1 MSRRNGTEVLPNG
14 PAIEPPG
21 QAIGSSPQVRH
32 TIRSGMSQRSVEHDN
47 LKQSEPFRSRRKLL
61 LFVLAC
67 GTLELVSCKRDSESH
82 REMAAPVPQKV
93 VAAEQKAPLGP
104 CPDAPYPM
112 LQAKDPATGHHRVF
126 LRWDASTSGSGSDP
140 KELGYCLYR
149 TQKPGSAKD
158 CPKNYPKCEQV
169 NVVPV
174 RGTRCVDELVKDST
188 TYYYVA
194 IAITSADK
202 STTSEEA
209 IAEVPAAGKRNPP
222 PPVADS
228 YRACRTAETSSQ
240 PNGR

>member
-1 MSRRNGTEVLPNG
+1 MSDSAMGHRNLEK
-14 PAIEPPG
+14 
-21 QAIGSSPQVRH
+21 
-32 TIRSGMSQRSVEHDN
+32 SQPFISLRN
-47 LKQSEPFRSRRKLL
+47 LMIFIVGCPV
-61 LFVLAC
+61 FVLN
-67 GTLELVSCKRDSESH
+67 GCKRDSVSH
-82 REMAAPVPQKV
+82 RELTAPAPQKV
-93 VAAEQKAPLGP
+93 VAAERKPILRH

-126 LRWDASTSGSGSDP
+126 LTWNASTTARESDP
-140 KELGYCLYR
+140 NALGYCLYR
-149 TQKPGSAKD
+149 TQEPGRAKD
-158 CPKNYPKCEQV
+158 CPKQYPKCEQV

-222 PPVADS
+222 PPLADS
-228 YRACRTAETSSQ
+228 YPACRTGETSSQ
-240 PNGR
+240 

>member
-1 MSRRNGTEVLPNG
+1 MRHRKLEK
-14 PAIEPPG
+14 AERFI
-21 QAIGSSPQVRH
+21 PQ
-32 TIRSGMSQRSVEHDN
+32 
-47 LKQSEPFRSRRKLL
+47 RKLL
-61 LFVLAC
+61 VFVLGC
-67 GTLELVSCKRDSESH
+67 LVLLLNSCQRDSESH
-82 REMAAPVPQKV
+82 REVAAPVSQKV
-93 VAAEQKAPLGP
+93 VAAESKQTLPH

-126 LRWDASTSGSGSDP
+126 LKWHASTSASGTDSR
-140 KELGYCLYR
+140 ELGYCLYR
-149 TQKPGSAKD
+149 TQKPGRAKD
-158 CPKNYPKCEQV
+158 CPKKYPKCEQV

-174 RGTRCVDELVKDST
+174 SGTRCVDELVKDST

-228 YRACRTAETSSQ
+228 YPACRTAETSSQ